1 MPKTEWRDV
10 PGWEGL
16 YQVSNYGHVRSLQP
30 HNYMQD
36 KKLSQ
41 SKGYSVCT
49 LSFKGKKKLLKVH
62 RLVAMAFIPNPDNKP
77 DINHKNGIKTDNR
90 VENLEWVMPKEN
102 TDHAIRTGL
111 MKDLREIRN
120 RPVVVLDKE
129 TKEINEYVSVT
140 EAAEA
145 LGIQRISITRQLNV
159 NAQHERDVA
168 KRYYFYEPIGGTD
181 NA

>member
-1 MPKTEWRDV
+1 MKTEWRDV

-16 YQVSNYGHVRSLQP
+16 YQVSSDGHVRSLQH
-30 HNYMQD
+30 HNYMKD
-36 KKLSQ
+36 KKLSL

-62 RLVAMAFIPNPDNKP
+62 RLVAMAFIANPDNKP

-102 TDHAIRTGL
+102 TDHAIRTGI

-140 EAAEA
+140 EATEA